1 MAPRKKAGKAS
12 SSRRKLLAKG
22 NGPFLDLPYDI
33 LLEILKILHPL
44 DLLYLSRTNKTLRDF
59 LLDRSNAS
67 TIWRESFRT
76 AEDSPPECP
85 SYTCEPQWARLLF
98 EEVCHV
104 CESSLEHDFL
114 SDPIWWEFGAR
125 YCSECCNNR
134 IVVDKLPK
142 KLTGGGRD
150 NERRWSGIFPRANG
164 SYLVKDI
171 DEFMAKQS
179 GNSASD
185 AALLQERRDQT
196 KILSDHAKTCRKWM
210 DGIIEARR
218 VAHSAA
224 RDARWTAISS
234 KFREAGWGH
243 LIGGA
248 TYSLRYYN
256 DLVSI
261 PQPLTDTE
269 WKRIG
274 PKLIA
279 ALEAIVKGTVK
290 SQRLAALRRAC
301 NLDQLTE
308 NLTFPPRMD
317 DVGLIPEV
325 CAVLESDLKAT
336 LTPEDLKAA
345 LAPQLPEL
353 LARWS
358 NAFEEKLW
366 DHTRKVLGFPDGS
379 ARAADPFGHALAY
392 FTCANGC
399 CQGHFTGR
407 RKLCP
412 RVLYGY
418 DPYTVDSLFSLQR
431 GRRVLEDVIKLYGKD
446 PQITTCAEM
455 DAAPGKLWCMRCK
468 MANQPTSWRDA
479 PAHSAKFHEKWTT
492 LNPRWEVEIESES

>member
-1 MAPRKKAGKAS
+1 MSDSEDSGVH
-12 SSRRKLLAKG
+12 
-22 NGPFLDLPYDI
+22 LD
-33 LLEILKILHPL
+33 
-44 DLLYLSRTNKTLRDF
+44 S
-59 LLDRSNAS
+59 
-67 TIWRESFRT
+67 
-76 AEDSPPECP
+76 SPPECP
-85 SYTCEPQWARLLF
+85 SYTCEPQWARFLF

-104 CESSLEHDFL
+104 CDSESPLEHDFL

-125 YCSECCNNR
+125 YCSECCNDQ
-134 IVVDKLPK
+134 ILVDKLPK
-142 KLTGGGRD
+142 TLTGGGRD
-150 NERRWSGIFPRANG
+150 NERRWSGIFPRAANG

-171 DEFMAKQS
+171 DEFMVKQS
-179 GNSASD
+179 GNAATN
-185 AALLQERRDQT
+185 AALMQERREQT
-196 KILSDHAKTCRKWM
+196 EIISDEM
-210 DGIIEARR
+210 DERYPRGSQGRGVQQETLDGLREPI
-218 VAHSAA
+218 
-224 RDARWTAISS
+224 ISS

-243 LIGGA
+243 LIGDA

-279 ALEAIVKGTVK
+279 ALEAIVKGT
-290 SQRLAALRRAC
+290 
-301 NLDQLTE
+301 LTE
-308 NLTFPPRMD
+308 NLTFPPRIG

-325 CAVLESDLKAT
+325 RAVLESDLKAM
-336 LTPEDLKAA
+336 LTPEDLEAA
-345 LAPQLPEL
+345 LAPQPPEL

-358 NAFEEKLW
+358 NAFGEKLW
-366 DHTRKVLGFPDGS
+366 DHTRTVLGFPDDS
-379 ARAADPFGHALAY
+379 ARAGDPFGHALAY

-399 CQGHFTGR
+399 CQGHFTGL

-431 GRRVLEDVIKLYGKD
+431 GRRVLEDVVKPYGKD

-455 DAAPGKLWCMRCK
+455 DAAPGKLCCMRCK

-492 LNPRWEVEIESES
+492 LNPRWEVEVEPES